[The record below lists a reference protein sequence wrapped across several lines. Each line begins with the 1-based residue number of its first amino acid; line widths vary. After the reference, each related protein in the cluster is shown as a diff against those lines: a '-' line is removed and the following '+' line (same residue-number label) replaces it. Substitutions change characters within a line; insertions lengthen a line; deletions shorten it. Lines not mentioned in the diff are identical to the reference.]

1 MKKTALVFI
10 TLLLLHRCFC
20 QDYRVLQAD
29 KSKIFVST
37 TKIDNVLQV
46 VIINADW
53 RLDYINK
60 GAPSHSTPIEFLA
73 SSDSTAVPRTKT
85 VPTAEH
91 HSKEKLAHTF
101 YLNIPPG
108 MDVNG
113 IFKRI
118 NSEYRDI
125 GRTDGDFKL
134 IHDFLPDSTVE
145 YTVHGYRGNS
155 SAALEVLYLWG
166 APMRDWSIGF
176 TLSIHDREARKVLS
190 SIICMS
196 PNDTELSARK
206 IRIPQAS
213 LLQIMSYAEMF
224 CFAEVKQ

>member
-60 GAPSHSTPIEFLA
+60 GAPCHNAPVEFLA
-73 SSDSTAVPRTKT
+73 SSDSTAIPRSRTS
-85 VPTAEH
+85 PIEH
-91 HSKEKLAHTF
+91 HSKEKLTYTF
-101 YLNIPPG
+101 YLDISPG

-118 NSEYRDI
+118 NSEYRNV
-125 GRTDGDFKL
+125 GHTDGDFRL
-134 IHDFLPDSTVE
+134 ICNFLPDSAVE

-155 SAALEVLYLWG
+155 STALEVLYLWG

-176 TLSIHDREARKVLS
+176 TMSIHDREARKVLS
-190 SIICMS
+190 SITCMN
-196 PNDTELSARK
+196 PNDAELSARK

-213 LLQIMSYAEMF
+213 LLQIMSYVEMF
-224 CFAEVKQ
+224 CQ